1 MGAILNVR
9 AEYSVPRTAVL
20 RTQNAERRT
29 RRAMT
34 AKNKTGYSLIELVV
48 IVVFL
53 GIIAAIAVP
62 RLNFSATS
70 KQKADTIARKIVTD
84 FRRTRRLAISDA
96 ANNTTGFALNMTGSS
111 PYSGYEI
118 ENLQTSETID
128 SHTIDS
134 NISCTGGATFQFGP
148 LGNLKVGSDT
158 QLTVSA
164 SGKIFTITITA
175 ATGMVKCTEN

>member
-1 MGAILNVR
+1 
-9 AEYSVPRTAVL
+9 
-20 RTQNAERRT
+20 
-29 RRAMT
+29 MT
-34 AKNKTGYSLIELVV
+34 AKKKIEYHVGYPTVVANGVAYATAAGYSLIELVV

-84 FRRTRRLAISDA
+84 LRRTRRLAISDA
-96 ANNTTGFALNMTGSS
+96 ADNTDGFALNMTASA

-118 ENLQTSETID
+118 ENLDTSGTVDSLTID
-128 SHTIDS
+128 SD
-134 NISCTGGATFQFGP
+134 ISCTGGTAFQFGP
-148 LGNLKVGSDT
+148 LGNLKAGSDT

-164 SGKIFTITITA
+164 SGKTFTITIA
-175 ATGMVKCTEN
+175 AGTGMVKCTEN

>member
-1 MGAILNVR
+1 MK
-9 AEYSVPRTAVL
+9 
-20 RTQNAERRT
+20 
-29 RRAMT
+29 

-70 KQKADTIARKIVTD
+70 RQKADTIARKIVTD
-84 FRRTRRLAISDA
+84 LRRTRRLAISDA
-96 ANNTTGFALNMTGSS
+96 ANNTAGFALNMTDSA

-118 ENLQTSETID
+118 ENLGTSETVDSHVID
-128 SHTIDS
+128 SDI
-134 NISCTGGATFQFGP
+134 NCTGGATFQFGP
-148 LGNLKVGSDT
+148 LGNLKAGSDT
-158 QLTVSA
+158 NLAVSA
-164 SGKIFTITITA
+164 SGKTCTITITA